1 MQLTWLKVLIFSMI
15 PFADFI
21 LRVFYL
27 NGTLD
32 QFWTLF
38 PLFQLPLFGFVPI
51 IMMKL
56 GLIKKGKINESPFD
70 YFVFLFYILR
80 FLLHQASECQEQSSG
95 AKAFIFEFAGTFL
108 ATILPFLIRYFHPG
122 KPTCG
127 NNATKNKNAFY
138 KIIGQSGVIYAFC
151 VTMIYVIPKF
161 QAVVNLLGEDL
172 VFFLLYGFSYI
183 IANMLNQLSIKTF
196 CGFSTQSFYYL
207 MIGCVAF
214 FIGAKM
220 HFHRKFA
227 EPFQVNDLSD
237 VY

>member
-56 GLIKKGKINESPFD
+56 GLIKKGKIKESPFD

-80 FLLHQASECQEQSSG
+80 FLFHHASTCEESG
-95 AKAFIFEFAGTFL
+95 GLRAFGFEFVGTFISI
-108 ATILPFLIRYFHPG
+108 ILPFLIRNFHPG

-127 NNATKNKNAFY
+127 NSIDKNKNAFF
-138 KIIGQSGVIYAFC
+138 KIFGQSGAIYAFC
-151 VTMIYVIPKF
+151 VILIYVIPKF

-183 IANMLNQLSIKTF
+183 IMNMINQSSLKTF
-196 CGFSTQSFYYL
+196 CGFSTQSLIYL
-207 MIGCVAF
+207 AVGGVAF
-214 FIGAKM
+214 AVGAKM
-220 HFHRKFA
+220 HYSKKFA
-227 EPFQVNDLSD
+227 DAA
-237 VY
+237 

>member
-70 YFVFLFYILR
+70 YFVFSFSILSFIAKYLIYSIVFYFLVFYIFKC
-80 FLLHQASECQEQSSG
+80 FLYQKKHFSIFLYTYYVYLQPYLLVLLETLQSQHQ
-95 AKAFIFEFAGTFL
+95 
-108 ATILPFLIRYFHPG
+108 
-122 KPTCG
+122 
-127 NNATKNKNAFY
+127 Y
-138 KIIGQSGVIYAFC
+138 KF
-151 VTMIYVIPKF
+151 
-161 QAVVNLLGEDL
+161 
-172 VFFLLYGFSYI
+172 
-183 IANMLNQLSIKTF
+183 
-196 CGFSTQSFYYL
+196 
-207 MIGCVAF
+207 
-214 FIGAKM
+214 
-220 HFHRKFA
+220 
-227 EPFQVNDLSD
+227 
-237 VY
+237 